1 MSPLGRA
8 SIMCGIVGYIGKNNN
23 PQLGLSAL
31 RRLEYRG
38 YDSAGIAVFNPEKQE
53 ILCLKAKGKIDEL
66 EKKFS
71 EARFSGSPF
80 ILHTRWATHGEP
92 SEANAHPHCD
102 CQKNIYLVHNG
113 IIENYKELKEALIT
127 EGHKFASETDTEVLA
142 HLIEKYSNPGQPLE
156 DAVRHALKEVK
167 GAYAL
172 AIISRN
178 DPQKIVAAKLGSPLI
193 LGINQDEFLVA
204 SDPAAI
210 VSHTRQVITLDD
222 NEIAV
227 LSPDNFFILKEK
239 PIEKIEWEVEDAQK
253 QGFSHFML
261 KEIFEEPEA
270 IKKSIVGRMILEQGL
285 AKLGGLEQVSEQL
298 KKIEKVVIV
307 ACGTASYAG
316 KVGEYMFEEYAKIST
331 KLEIGS
337 EFRYKNAILD
347 DKTAVLAVSQS
358 GETADT
364 LEAIKEAKRKGCLCL
379 GLVNTVGSSITRE
392 TDAGVY
398 CRIGPEI
405 AVASSKAFVS
415 QLCILAL
422 ITVFLGRQREMSLVT
437 GKRILEELEK
447 LPNLAKKILA
457 QSDYIKDLAK
467 KYSEY
472 RNFYFLGRKYNFPIA
487 LEGALKLKEI
497 AWKIHAEA
505 TPAGEMKHG
514 QIALIDENFPVVCIC
529 PYDSI
534 YDKMKNAM
542 EEVKAR
548 KGKILAITT
557 EGNEEIKSLADD
569 VIYIPKTLEMLTP
582 ILSVLPLHLFA
593 AYLGLELGLDID
605 KPRNLAKSVTVE

>member
-1 MSPLGRA
+1 
-8 SIMCGIVGYIGKNNN
+8 MCGIVGYIGKNNN

-38 YDSAGIAVFNPEKQE
+38 YDSAGMAVFNPEKQE

-92 SEANAHPHCD
+92 SEVNAHPHCD
-102 CQKNIYLVHNG
+102 CRKNIYLVHNG

-127 EGHKFASETDTEVLA
+127 EGHKFASDTDTEVLA
-142 HLIEKYSNPGQPLE
+142 HLIEKYSRPEQTLE
-156 DAVRHALKEVK
+156 EAVRHALKEVK

-172 AIISRN
+172 AVISRN

-239 PIEKIEWEVEDAQK
+239 PIENIEWEAEEAQK
-253 QGFSHFML
+253 QGFPHFML
-261 KEIFEEPEA
+261 KEINEGPTA
-270 IKKSIVGRMILEQGL
+270 IEKSIVGRMILSQGL

-298 KKIEKVVIV
+298 KKIDKITILG
-307 ACGTASYAG
+307 CGTASWAG
-316 KVGEYMFEEYAKIST
+316 KVGEYMFEEYAKIPT

-337 EFRYKNAILD
+337 EFRYKNAVLD

-379 GLVNTVGSSITRE
+379 GLVNRVGSSIARE

-398 CRIGPEI
+398 CRVGPEI
-405 AVASSKAFVS
+405 AVASSKAFIS
-415 QLCILAL
+415 QLSILAL
-422 ITVFLGRQREMSLVT
+422 ITVFLGRQREMSLET

-447 LPNLAKKILA
+447 LPSLAKKILT

-487 LEGALKLKEI
+487 SEGALKLKEV

-505 TPAGEMKHG
+505 YPAGDMKHG
-514 QIALIDENFPVVCIC
+514 PIALINENFPSVITCLS
-529 PYDSI
+529 DSV

-548 KGKILAITT
+548 QGKILAIAT
-557 EGNEEIKSLADD
+557 EGNKEIKSLADD

-582 ILSVLPLHLFA
+582 ILSVIPLQLFA
-593 AYLGLELGLDID
+593 YHLAVLLDCD
-605 KPRNLAKSVTVE
+605 PDYPKNLAKTVCVE